1 MAALNVVC
9 NQSSIIKVVKSSTK
23 GGDQVTDYQTFGNRG
38 PFESARGD
46 CLKIMGKPR
55 FSLDWAAKTGKRT
68 EFWPEE
74 AKKGGKTEE
83 KKEQR
88 NEEKKEEKKE
98 GVKAT
103 KKEVDFHHSPIASST
118 FIASPTNNW
127 LQCSIIVCLHGEQ
140 PGPTT
145 TQVVCMLLSL
155 DWFQVST

>member
-9 NQSSIIKVVKSSTK
+9 NQSSIIKVVQSSTK
-23 GGDQVTDYQTFGNRG
+23 GGDQVTDYQTFGSRG

-46 CLKIMGKPR
+46 CLEIMGNAR
-55 FSLDWAAKTGKRT
+55 SFLDRPAKTAKRT
-68 EFWPEE
+68 EFWAEGP
-74 AKKGGKTEE
+74 KKGGKTEE
-83 KKEQR
+83 KKEER

-98 GVKAT
+98 GVKDT
-103 KKEVDFHHSPIASST
+103 KEVDFHHSPIASST
-118 FIASPTNNW
+118 FIASATDNW
-127 LQCSIIVCLHGEQ
+127 LQCSIIACLHGEQ